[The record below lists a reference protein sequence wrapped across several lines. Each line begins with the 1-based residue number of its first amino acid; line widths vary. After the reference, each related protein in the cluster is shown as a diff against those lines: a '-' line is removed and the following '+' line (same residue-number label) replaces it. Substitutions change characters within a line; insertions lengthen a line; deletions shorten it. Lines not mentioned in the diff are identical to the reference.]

1 MELIL
6 DKKTYVSHPPKAR
19 MVRRAIGISQDV
31 NFNKLTPEELDVL
44 VQFVVDIFGKNF
56 TIDEVYDGLDAD
68 KLIPTITEC
77 IQGVVGGTA
86 AKIEE
91 FPNVQ
96 TGS

>member
-19 MVRRAIGISQDV
+19 MVRKAIEISQNV

-44 VQFVVDIFGKNF
+44 VQFVVDIFGNKF
-56 TIDEVYDGLDAD
+56 TIDSVYDGLDAD
-68 KLIPTITEC
+68 KLITTITEC
-77 IQGVVGGTA
+77 IQGVVSGTA

>member
-1 MELIL
+1 
-6 DKKTYVSHPPKAR
+6 
-19 MVRRAIGISQDV
+19 MVRKSIEISQDV
-31 NFNKLTPEELDVL
+31 NFNKLKPEELDVL
-44 VQFVVDIFGKNF
+44 VQFVVDIFNKQF
-56 TIDEVYDGLDAD
+56 TIDDVYDGLDAD

-77 IQGVVGGTA
+77 IQGVIGGTA

>member
-6 DKKTYVSHPPKAR
+6 DKKTYVAPPIKAR
-19 MVRRAIGISQDV
+19 MVRKSIEISQDV
-31 NFNKLTPEELDVL
+31 NFNKLKPEELDVL
-44 VQFVVDIFGKNF
+44 VQFVVDIFNKQF
-56 TIDEVYDGLDAD
+56 TIDDVYDGLDAD
-68 KLIPTITEC
+68 KLITTITEC
-77 IQGVVGGTA
+77 IQGVIGGTA